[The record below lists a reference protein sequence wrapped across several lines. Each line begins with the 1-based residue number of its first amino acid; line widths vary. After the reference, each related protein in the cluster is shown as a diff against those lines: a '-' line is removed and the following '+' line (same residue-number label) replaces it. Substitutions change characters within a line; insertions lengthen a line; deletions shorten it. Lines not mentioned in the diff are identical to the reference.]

1 METYVFQQ
9 QQPGSPW
16 QVHGKI
22 SHIGARSSSGEAAT
36 AATSAATAMKM
47 VAKRMVWMDGSG

>member
-22 SHIGARSSSGEAAT
+22 SHIGARSSSGDAAT
-36 AATSAATAMKM
+36 AATSAATVMKI
-47 VAKRMVWMDGSG
+47 VAKRMV